1 MRLRIIIMLLALA
14 VATLACNL
22 TGSTSGSNNA
32 VSTPVIGLQ
41 PLSGP
46 PGTVITVAVSGFTP
60 GALVNLLALP
70 EGQASPTVLAR
81 DLLVGASG
89 SLNFALSL
97 PAQIGTTA
105 LTRTTA
111 LTLTVATADQR
122 ELASAV
128 FVALISSTGTP
139 SSTLA
144 FTPTQGS
151 LGGGGV
157 TQNLY
162 ITAPAINSV
171 HTATQ
176 ITVIGSGVSFNNQV
190 NVQLQDINNNVI
202 ASGVATIQ
210 GASGAL
216 GTWQVTI
223 GFTQPAQRSSGFIYA
238 FTLTSSGAL
247 AQASSIPIVYAGAGA
262 GGAVTIT
269 PGGATPNGITPAV
282 VATQLPIEILITNTP
297 RP

>member
-1 MRLRIIIMLLALA
+1 MRLRIIVMVMALALA
-14 VATLACNL
+14 NLACNL
-22 TGSTSGSNNA
+22 TGSTAGSNNA
-32 VSTPVIGLQ
+32 APAPVIGLQ

-46 PGTVITVAVSGFTP
+46 PGTVITVAVTGFTP

-70 EGQASPTVLAR
+70 EGQVSPTVLAR
-81 DLLVGASG
+81 DLLIGASG

-97 PAQIGTTA
+97 PAQIGTTP

-111 LTLTVATADQR
+111 LTLSVATADQR

-128 FVALISSTGTP
+128 FVALITNTGTP
-139 SSTLA
+139 GSTLA
-144 FTPTQGS
+144 ATPTQGGLS
-151 LGGGGV
+151 GGGV

-162 ITAPAINSV
+162 ITSPAINSV
-171 HTATQ
+171 HTAAQ
-176 ITVIGSGVSFNNQV
+176 ITVIGSGASFNNQV

-202 ASGVATIQ
+202 ASDVATIQ

-223 GFTQPAQRSSGFIYA
+223 GFTQPAQRSSGYIYA
-238 FTLTSSGAL
+238 FTVNTTGGL

-262 GGAVTIT
+262 ALTVT
-269 PGGATPNGITPAV
+269 PGGATATTQ
-282 VATQLPIEILITNTP
+282 ATQLPIEILITNTP
-297 RP
+297 KP